1 MNLGEVVRTA
11 LAEIRGHKL
20 RSMLT
25 LLGIVLGTLS
35 ITVMTS
41 FLDGIVHLVWQG
53 FDQLGYDGVVYVV
66 GREPRDLIERERFS
80 RSKGLQPSD
89 AVLLMERAQLVS
101 SVAPVTMIDEQLV
114 RYGDVERKARVFGIT
129 EGYPVVRGRRI
140 EAGRFFTESD
150 ERSFA
155 RVCVLGYR
163 LKNRMFGTN
172 DPLGQT
178 VRLAGREFRVV
189 GVGEKL
195 GNLFVND
202 DDMIEEMEGAY
213 IPLATLR
220 KLFTG
225 EEQPLA
231 FLAVKTRDVTRLGQ
245 LEAEVNATLQI
256 AHRGVED
263 FRVQNIAEEILRA
276 RKEVTEQLR
285 SWKIVLGSLAGIS
298 LLVGGIGLL
307 SVMLISIGE
316 RLYEIG
322 LRKAI
327 GATDTEVFLQ
337 FLLEAVVLSLIG
349 GMLGAASGIGVTL
362 LAGSFIPSGL
372 PVHLGGLLF
381 AIGISV
387 LLGLVYGVYPALKA
401 SRLSPVDSLRSAA

>member
-1 MNLGEVVRTA
+1 MNVGEVVRTA

-20 RSMLT
+20 RSALT
-25 LLGIVLGTLS
+25 LLGIILGTLS

-41 FLDGIVHLVWQG
+41 FLDGIVGLVWKG

-101 SVAPVTMIDEQLV
+101 AVAPVMIDEQLV
-114 RYGDVERKARVFGIT
+114 RLGDVERNARVFGIT
-129 EGYPVVRGRRI
+129 EGYSVVRGRRV
-140 EAGRFFTESD
+140 ATGRFLTESD

-155 RVCVLGYR
+155 RVCVLGHR
-163 LKNRMFGTN
+163 LNRRLFGTN

-178 VRLAGREFRVV
+178 VRLAGRDFRVV

-195 GNLFVND
+195 GNLFVDD
-202 DDMIEEMEGAY
+202 DDMIEEMEGLY

-220 KLFTG
+220 KVFSG

-231 FLAVKTRDVTRLGQ
+231 FLAVKTDDVTRLGQ
-245 LEAEVNATLQI
+245 LEAEVNATLRL

-263 FRVQNIAEEILRA
+263 FRVENIAEEILRA
-276 RKEVTEQLR
+276 RKDVTEQLR

-337 FLLEAVVLSLIG
+337 FLLEAIVLSLIG

-372 PVHLGGLLF
+372 PVHLGGLLA

-387 LLGLVYGVYPALKA
+387 MLGLVYGIYPALKA